1 MKVKLL
7 SDWLLVKCDP
17 FQAKSSIIELVTNE
31 SSVRTGVLLD
41 VGPGKYKKPGK
52 ALRIPMDVVKGERIA
67 FLRWHQEHRPG
78 KALVHA
84 LAELSEELGAEVC
97 LIRVN
102 DILFAF
108 DGDVKVDVP

>member
-17 FQAKSSIIELVTNE
+17 FQSKSTVIELVTNE

-41 VGPGKYKKPGK
+41 VGPGKIKKPGK
-52 ALRIPMDVVKGERIA
+52 DVRIPMDVVKGERVA

-78 KALVHA
+78 KAVVHA
-84 LAELSEELGAEVC
+84 LAELSEELAAEVC

-108 DGDVKVDVP
+108 DGEVRVDLP